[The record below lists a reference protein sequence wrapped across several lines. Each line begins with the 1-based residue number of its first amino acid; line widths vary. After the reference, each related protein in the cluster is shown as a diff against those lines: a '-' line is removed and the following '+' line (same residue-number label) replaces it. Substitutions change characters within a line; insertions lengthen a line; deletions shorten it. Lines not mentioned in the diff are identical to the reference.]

1 MNKSLLFIKKRLNKN
16 PDFTMPVGWQDNVNT
31 YNPMDLY
38 RQYFKQLS
46 IEKNSFMADLE
57 SDQEKD
63 MRMKV
68 SVEYL
73 PSSDFQ
79 YFACSEVTHD
89 GTVLFYFENLC
100 KLLNKFL
107 TLGTFYSQGLPS
119 DFLENPFKY
128 DIKYCLGDVVVYM
141 DFGKKTINGHETMG
155 QKDTAFVPV
164 KFECKLR

>member
-16 PDFTMPVGWQDNVNT
+16 PDFTMPIGWQDDVNV

-38 RQYFKQLS
+38 GQYFKQLL
-46 IEKNSFMADLE
+46 IENNSFSVDLDSE
-57 SDQEKD
+57 REEG
-63 MRMKV
+63 MKMNV
-68 SVEYL
+68 FVDYS

-107 TLGTFYSQGLPS
+107 TLGTFYSQGMPS
-119 DFLENPFKY
+119 DFLENPFRY
-128 DIKYCLGDVVVYM
+128 DIEYYLGDVLVYM
-141 DFGKKTINGHETMG
+141 DFGEKIINGHKMMG

-164 KFECKLR
+164 RFEYRLR